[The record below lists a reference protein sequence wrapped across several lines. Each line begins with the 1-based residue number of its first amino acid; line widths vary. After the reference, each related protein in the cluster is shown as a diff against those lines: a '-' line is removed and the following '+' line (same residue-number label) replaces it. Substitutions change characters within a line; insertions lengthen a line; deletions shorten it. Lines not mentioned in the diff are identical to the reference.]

1 MHQSDDESYMRTA
14 IQLAQKSKSEDERIH
29 PKVGVVVVSN
39 GRILAKAYRGEIAQG
54 DHAEYTA
61 LERKLVDVDL
71 TGATIYT
78 TLEPCTTRNHP
89 KVPCAQRVLD
99 RRIARV
105 VIGML
110 DPNPEIRGRGVFQL
124 KKGKASVDLI
134 NNPQLEGELEDMNRG
149 FIDACEQAP
158 RRTMPVKPFDLAGVD
173 SIFRERR
180 TPYRRI
186 FISPDPSGVELIA
199 PSSEND
205 AWLKGNVPPVL
216 LFDDPHPQQNGVIFG
231 SHGGQSYAEI
241 SRSGEIY
248 YCEIVPPVDGVNLA
262 RNAILVQGAFQYAR
276 RVYERFAYEGVVT
289 VDFTLGNMHGQ
300 TLTGD
305 MEVQI
310 FVFRKSRHTTEQPE
324 ITVKKKIA
332 ATDLANDAH
341 ESIIIE
347 SSRGFGLALNA
358 GDVKQLIAHKWI

>member
-1 MHQSDDESYMRTA
+1 MDQSDERFMRTA
-14 IQLAQKSKSEDERIH
+14 IELAQKSRSEDERIH

-39 GRILAKAYRGEIAQG
+39 GKILATAYRGEFDQG
-54 DHAEYTA
+54 DHAEYIA
-61 LERKLVDVDL
+61 LEKKLVEVDL

-78 TLEPCTTRNHP
+78 TLEPCIARNHP

-124 KKGKASVDLI
+124 KHGKASVDLI
-134 NNPQLEGELEDMNRG
+134 NNQQLERELEDMNRD

-158 RRTMPVKPFDLAGVD
+158 RRTMPVKPFDLAGID
-173 SIFRERR
+173 SIFLQRR
-180 TPYRRI
+180 MPYRRV

-205 AWLKGNVPPVL
+205 AWLDGNVPPVL

-231 SHGGQSYAEI
+231 SHEEQSYAEI

-248 YCEIVPPVDGVNLA
+248 YCEIVPPEDGVNLA
-262 RNAILVQGAFQYAR
+262 RNVVSVHGAFQYAR
-276 RVYERFAYEGVVT
+276 KVYERFSYEGVVT
-289 VDFTLGNMHGQ
+289 IDFRLGNMHGQ

-305 MEVQI
+305 KEVQI
-310 FVFRKSRHTTEQPE
+310 FLFRKRRYTTEQPE

-332 ATDLANDAH
+332 TTDLANDAQI

-358 GDVKQLIAHKWI
+358 GDVKQLIAHNRI